1 MILRFISF
9 VFRRTDDD
17 FREFVDQIP
26 EGCRI
31 TIVSDSCHSGGLI
44 DEAKEQIGESTKRG
58 KDDDDDGEEKSG
70 GSSFG
75 FSLRDFLG
83 GKVQMPVSEPTSPQI
98 RCCQEIAPRP
108 PKFQPNITFLGNYR
122 CTVLM

>member
-1 MILRFISF
+1 MISGSLWTKFQKVAGSRS
-9 VFRRTDDD
+9 
-17 FREFVDQIP
+17 
-26 EGCRI
+26 
-31 TIVSDSCHSGGLI
+31 VSDLCQTGGLI

-58 KDDDDDGEEKSG
+58 KDGDDKEESD

-98 RCCQEIAPRP
+98 RCCQQIAPRP
-108 PKFQPNITFLGNYR
+108 PKFQSNITLLGNYHS
-122 CTVLM
+122 TVLM